1 MTNKSPNQ
9 LDVTEDQVSQPTL
22 VIVSGYFAPLHVGHL
37 NLIEAAAAAGDELM
51 VIVNNNAQQVLKK
64 GKIILDENDRL
75 RMVLALRAVDHALI
89 AIDDDETVSAS
100 IASIAQRYPDHRIVF
115 GNGGDRESGAV
126 VPETG
131 VCERYGITMVFDF
144 GGQEKADSSTRI
156 IAELESD

>member
-1 MTNKSPNQ
+1 MTKISANDP
-9 LDVTEDQVSQPTL
+9 DVTEDQATKPTL

-51 VIVNNNAQQVLKK
+51 VIVNNNSQQVLKK
-64 GKIILDENDRL
+64 GKVILDEADRL
-75 RMVLALRAVDHALI
+75 RMVLALRVVDHAMI
-89 AIDDDETVSAS
+89 AIDDDGTVSAS
-100 IASIAQRYPDHRIVF
+100 IASIAQRYPDHRMVF

-126 VPETG
+126 VPETA

-156 IAELESD
+156 IAALEAD